1 MVEASQFGRYIC
13 ERTGIWTRNGME
25 WFGADDQP
33 IPTPRSVTFH
43 IWTIYST
50 FTTWVDI
57 AAERIELRKPEV
69 ITAGQGSDQAAR
81 RVDIGAAG

>member
-1 MVEASQFGRYIC
+1 MVVIVVAG
-13 ERTGIWTRNGME
+13 G
-25 WFGADDQP
+25 
-33 IPTPRSVTFH
+33 
-43 IWTIYST
+43 
-50 FTTWVDI
+50 I